1 LINKLELE
9 FKIDLSNIE
18 IDLKSNDINDINSLN
33 DKIQEFTDKI
43 KNN

>member
-1 LINKLELE
+1 MINKLELE